1 MSHQNSIPLSSSNPL
16 STSTPNHISSNLTS
30 ATTTSTM
37 SNFTPSLKHP
47 GLSLPPHPAPLTS
60 VSLHQPMNHM
70 DPIITSN
77 APVVPTPASS
87 TSSVTSHPLAPP
99 IVDSRQMTNEVPVRS
114 ESLAVV
120 SSMASNGYPPPAV
133 YTGSSYPTLYA
144 PYAPTLQHSPY
155 LPPSAASPRNTGD
168 TVSTCTNNN
177 CVRNHLFCMQVMSQ
191 LIISV
196 IKTHSYTQNS
206 VLPIL

>member
-1 MSHQNSIPLSSSNPL
+1 MMSHHSSTPLSSSNPL

-37 SNFTPSLKHP
+37 SSFTPSLKHP
-47 GLSLPPHPAPLTS
+47 GLSLPPHSASLTS
-60 VSLHQPMNHM
+60 VSLHQPVSHM
-70 DPIITSN
+70 ETTISSN
-77 APVVPTPASS
+77 APVVLTPASS

-99 IVDSRQMTNEVPVRS
+99 IIDSRQVTNEIPVRS
-114 ESLAVV
+114 ESIAVV

-155 LPPSAASPRNTGD
+155 LPPSAASPRNTAD
-168 TVSTCTNNN
+168 AVS
-177 CVRNHLFCMQVMSQ
+177 
-191 LIISV
+191 
-196 IKTHSYTQNS
+196 
-206 VLPIL
+206 ILE